1 MKLKHAHTL
10 LGFCSF
16 SLYFTLPSTTS
27 VGCKVGGFI
36 LLCVGELLKSC
47 QYLESFTGRNMMFTL
62 VVSSSTLKDSPG
74 VIFMF
79 ASMHLYP
86 YSLVYI
92 SMSHLIL
99 LCMVHVTYI
108 RYYFFVTSKAS
119 FAQLQICTSL
129 IAGELFIAIQ
139 FLLPSPCPACYHHL
153 PVLLY
158 TTSCVRGPQG
168 LCYRTRPV
176 SLYTTSLCQL

>member
-1 MKLKHAHTL
+1 
-10 LGFCSF
+10 
-16 SLYFTLPSTTS
+16 
-27 VGCKVGGFI
+27 
-36 LLCVGELLKSC
+36 
-47 QYLESFTGRNMMFTL
+47 MFTL

-119 FAQLQICTSL
+119 FVRLQIFTSL
-129 IAGELFIAIQ
+129 IAGELFIAI
-139 FLLPSPCPACYHHL
+139 
-153 PVLLY
+153 
-158 TTSCVRGPQG
+158 
-168 LCYRTRPV
+168 
-176 SLYTTSLCQL
+176 